1 MGIFLFPRSL
11 LQEDSA
17 ASEETPAYRPA
28 LAPVQRVGL
37 ACMSN
42 TSLPAPT
49 EWSALLIACWR
60 VRHRSA
66 ATRVSA
72 RAFGWDPTGWTWLVW
87 RVAILVQHSQSEHLS
102 VSTAHCWAW
111 QPARYQAEV
120 LLLPLPSGLL
130 FLWTLPQLGSSPSA
144 LSPQWAVPLL
154 ATLPT
159 GLLPLWKLLST
170 LLPLCTLPQLGS
182 SPSVFSPQWA
192 APLLATPPTGPP
204 PLWTCSVGSSPSIP
218 SPGRAPAPLDSPF
231 SGLLFFWPLLQLDS
245 CLDSTQCSPTFRTLQ
260 LGSSCSGRSQ
270 HCEGLK
276 ASEEGPG
283 FLGSPP

>member
-111 QPARYQAEV
+111 QPARYQAED

-204 PLWTCSVGSSPSIP
+204 PTLDLLSRLLSLYSLPRQGSCPSGLSLQWAALLLAPPPAGLLSGFYSVLSYLQDSPAGLLLLWTV
-218 SPGRAPAPLDSPF
+218 
-231 SGLLFFWPLLQLDS
+231 
-245 CLDSTQCSPTFRTLQ
+245 TTL
-260 LGSSCSGRSQ
+260 
-270 HCEGLK
+270 
-276 ASEEGPG
+276 
-283 FLGSPP
+283 